1 MNLEQEAKD
10 FMMGKRKEFKEALL
24 DATADMADFVWDNLH
39 DSDERQEAINLL
51 KSFELWAMEAV
62 RQHGIK

>member
-10 FMMGKRKEFKEALL
+10 FGMGKRKEFKDALK

-39 DSDERQEAINLL
+39 ESDERQEAINLL
-51 KSFELWAMEAV
+51 KSFELWALEAV

>member
-24 DATADMADFVWDNLH
+24 DATTDMADFVWDNLPE
-39 DSDERQEAINLL
+39 SDERQEAINLL
-51 KSFELWAMEAV
+51 KSFELWALEAA

>member
-10 FMMGKRKEFKEALL
+10 FMMGKRKEFKEALW
-24 DATADMADFVWDNLH
+24 DATADMADFVYDNLPE
-39 DSDERQEAINLL
+39 SDERQEAINLL
-51 KSFELWAMEAV
+51 KSFELWALEAA